1 MGEQVLAVIPAR
13 GGSKGI
19 PGKNI
24 KLLGGIPLIAH
35 NIRAARAARTVSRV
49 VVSTDD
55 DAIAKVARDFGA
67 DVVMRPA
74 ALATDTAKSEDALLH
89 VLTALE
95 ESEGYRPDVVLLV
108 QCTSPLT
115 SAEDIDGVVTALFDG
130 GADSSVA
137 VAPFHYFLWGRDAA
151 GEGVAINHDKSIRL
165 MRQQREPE
173 FIETGAVYAMRVPGF
188 QQTKHRFFGRT
199 VLHET
204 PIENRLEIDDPIDF
218 QLAEERLAMRRRQGQ
233 IDALA
238 AMPQAIVFDFDGVF
252 TDDRV
257 VVDENG
263 KESVICSRRDG
274 MGIERLR
281 KAGVPMVVISKE
293 QNPVVAARC
302 RKLQL
307 EHFHGVEAKLE
318 LMSQWLA
325 DRGFDPAATVYIG
338 NDIND
343 VACMAHVGVAV
354 APRDAH
360 PSALAAADIVL
371 DADGGQG
378 AIRLFADLLETR
390 FPR

>member
-35 NIRAARAARTVSRV
+35 NIRAALAARTVSRV

-55 DAIAKVARDFGA
+55 DAIAKIARDFGA

-95 ESEGYRPDVVLLV
+95 ESEDYRPDVVLLV

-151 GEGVAINHDKSIRL
+151 GEGVAINHDKRVRL

-188 QQTKHRFFGRT
+188 RQTKHRFFGRT

-233 IDALA
+233 IDALQ

-252 TDDRV
+252 TDDCV

-274 MGIERLR
+274 MGIESLR

-293 QNPVVAARC
+293 KNPVVAARC

-307 EHFHGVEAKLE
+307 DHFHGVEAKLE
-318 LMSQWLA
+318 LMTRWLA

-343 VACMAHVGVAV
+343 VACMAHVGTAV

-378 AIRLFADLLETR
+378 AIRLFADLLEAR
-390 FPR
+390 FPV